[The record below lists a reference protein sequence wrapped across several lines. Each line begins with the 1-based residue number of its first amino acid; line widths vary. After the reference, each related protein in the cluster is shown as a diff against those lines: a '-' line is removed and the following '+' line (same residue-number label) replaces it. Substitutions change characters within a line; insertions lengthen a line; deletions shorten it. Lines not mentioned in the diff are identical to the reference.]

1 MRNYLRCVAAVIFL
15 AVSAYLVSG
24 FVQSEERPDTET
36 ARLMRITDSI
46 DAEGQVLC
54 DAEYVTAPF
63 GTVYYTV
70 SEGRWVSGGTVV
82 AVEKSK
88 ADDYYARRSISS
100 CVKAPCAG
108 YFSKRLGEGAPENA
122 VGRVISGGW
131 RFVTALGDTESLRV
145 GQRLELTVFDKY
157 PAVIEAIDGKKVTVR
172 CKTGLCAVLGMN
184 RLKARLCLADLE
196 GLRVPE
202 KAIHSDDSGDFVY
215 VLQAGMVK
223 RAPVEVIY
231 KKSDLCLVKSSEL
244 CDGMEVIV
252 K

>member
-88 ADDYYARRSISS
+88 AD
-100 CVKAPCAG
+100 
-108 YFSKRLGEGAPENA
+108 
-122 VGRVISGGW
+122 
-131 RFVTALGDTESLRV
+131 
-145 GQRLELTVFDKY
+145 
-157 PAVIEAIDGKKVTVR
+157 EA
-172 CKTGLCAVLGMN
+172 
-184 RLKARLCLADLE
+184 
-196 GLRVPE
+196 
-202 KAIHSDDSGDFVY
+202 
-215 VLQAGMVK
+215 
-223 RAPVEVIY
+223 
-231 KKSDLCLVKSSEL
+231 
-244 CDGMEVIV
+244 
-252 K
+252 